1 MRLRNLMLV
10 GAMLLGTAWGAQAL
24 SDEPMVRTK
33 VWPAVYKSDKGLM
46 QRVWVTVDHEGK
58 AASATLRLGDQS
70 QRVKLE
76 AGENRFFFEVPE
88 VSSAQSLPLTVTRGK
103 EELATETV
111 TIEPV
116 RHWRMNLVQ
125 HTHTDIGYTRSQMEI
140 LAEHLRYIDYALDYC
155 DATDDY
161 PDAAKFRWTCEI
173 SWAVSEYLKCR
184 PAEQIARLKQRVKE
198 GRIELATMYL
208 NFDELPDEQTLAAS
222 LAPLKQFREAGM
234 RAELAMQDD
243 VNGIGWCF
251 SEYFADAGVKYL
263 NMGTHGHRALICF
276 DKPTVFWWQS
286 PSGKKVLAYR
296 AEHYNQG
303 NFFGVHTD
311 DFGQF
316 ETRVLEYLGQLEAK
330 DYPYDIC
337 AAQHSGYFTDNAP
350 PSTKSCEMVR
360 RWNEKYEWPKLCTAV
375 ATEFI
380 KTVESDYADRIQ
392 TIRGAW
398 PDWWTDGFASGA
410 REAAVSRITHSNIIA
425 NQAGLSFAKMLGAE
439 LPEGMN
445 ERIDGI
451 NNALLFYDEH
461 TFGYSES
468 VRDPYGLETWEQRSL
483 KQSYAWEAYRYAGLL
498 GENTM
503 GLLQSF
509 VPKANVPS
517 IAVFNTLNWS
527 YSGIA
532 KVYIDHQILP
542 KEKAF
547 RIVDEA
553 GHEILAQAGE
563 SRSDGTYWCLYVK
576 DVPALGY
583 ARYRVEVL
591 DEPRPAVVAA
601 DKLADKRVENEW
613 YTIDFDPSRG
623 TIHQLYDKAL
633 GKPLL
638 SADAEWKMGEFIYE
652 IIDSRHPMEK
662 YTAPQ
667 FLRRRPE
674 RIRFERYEKGPIWDT
689 YRFRGET
696 VAGREPNN
704 LMVEYRVYNVEKKIE
719 VVYRLRKKAVTDP
732 EAIYIAFPYE
742 VEAGKIHLDVPGGN
756 IEAGVDQIPGS
767 SNDWYTVQN
776 FATARSERSQV
787 VMGSPEIPLM
797 QFGAINT
804 GRYEAGAVPQS
815 TNMYSWPMN
824 NYWVTNFNADQMGEL
839 QWSYFI
845 TSSTDNS
852 IGYATRFA
860 WENRIPFLTRVL
872 QADERSTAGF
882 PAASLLKIVP
892 QNLLLVNMRPVEGER
907 AVMLQLREIDGK
919 PARFE
924 ATSDKIAIQSIEERD
939 VVGAPISDASLDFA
953 PWENKFIKISW

>member
-1 MRLRNLMLV
+1 MLV

-103 EELATETV
+103 EELAAETV

-140 LAEHLRYIDYALDYC
+140 LAEHLRYIDYALDCC

-360 RWNEKYEWPKLCTAV
+360 RWNEKYEWPKLRTAV

-553 GHEILAQAGE
+553 GHEIPAQAGE

-591 DEPRPAVVAA
+591 DEPRPAAVAD

-638 SADAEWKMGEFIYE
+638 SADAEWEMGEFIYE